1 MQASRRRPSSPLTH
15 AGQTPTPPRAHTHSK
30 PGGHYDWYS
39 TNEAF
44 MSQVLCERL
53 EHARAGHT
61 VLHLGCG
68 ARYLYPCVSIYPC
81 VSMAAVLALNDG
93 LLCTACSL
101 FLACCRILSCL
112 YPCRTSMHLC
122 IYPYLCTCIYLSI
135 RIYVHVSIYGSIY
148 LSIHSSIHL
157 CMYVCMCVFIYP
169 YIYLSTSLS
178 MSVHVCITSM
188 YVHNTRTYAY
198 TES

>member
-122 IYPYLCTCIYLSI
+122 IYPYLCTCIYLRINLSI
-135 RIYVHVSIYGSIY
+135 HPLIHSSMYVRVYVCIHLSIHLSIY
-148 LSIHSSIHL
+148 LPI
-157 CMYVCMCVFIYP
+157 YVCTCM
-169 YIYLSTSLS
+169 
-178 MSVHVCITSM
+178 H
-188 YVHNTRTYAY
+188 H
-198 TES
+198 